1 MQKILSEISLG
12 ELLDKISILEIK
24 LKKIKNRDKILLVK
38 KEYKSLKKTKNKIK
52 VKKEINNLYKKLKKT
67 NQKLWNIEDKIR
79 KHEKQ
84 KKFNKKFIILARSV
98 YQQNDLRS
106 KIKLEIN
113 KIMNSNIVEVK
124 SYSKYS

>member
-38 KEYKSLKKTKNKIK
+38 KEYKSLKTTKNKIK

>member
-24 LKKIKNRDKILLVK
+24 LKKIKDRNKILLVK
-38 KEYKSLKKTKNKIK
+38 KEYKSLKTTKNKIK
-52 VKKEINNLYKKLKKT
+52 VKKEINSLYQKLKKT

-84 KKFNKKFIILARSV
+84 KKFEKKFIILARSV

>member
-24 LKKIKNRDKILLVK
+24 LKKIKDRNKILLVK
-38 KEYKSLKKTKNKIK
+38 KEYKSLKATKNKIK
-52 VKKEINNLYKKLKKT
+52 VKKKINNLYKKLKKT
-67 NQKLWNIEDKIR
+67 NQNLWSIEDKIR

-84 KKFNKKFIILARSV
+84 KKFNKKFVILARSV

>member
-1 MQKILSEISLG
+1 MKKILSEISLG

>member
-24 LKKIKNRDKILLVK
+24 LKKIKDKNKILLVE
-38 KEYKSLKKTKNKIK
+38 KEYKSLKATKNKIK
-52 VKKEINNLYKKLKKT
+52 VKKKINNLYKKLKKT
-67 NQKLWNIEDKIR
+67 NQNLWNIEDKIR

-84 KKFNKKFIILARSV
+84 KKFNKKFIVLARNV